1 MPDSLEVKSVV
12 AVVSNP
18 IGKEDTGICAEGFY
32 TRDGDT
38 LTMTDRDGRPLR
50 DDNNGERITVRLL
63 PNDNEKSVAKRTTLR
78 LYRAERG
85 DETSSAFTRRIDYP
99 SRGWA

>member
-1 MPDSLEVKSVV
+1 MRSDVQAVV

-18 IGKEDTGICAEGFY
+18 IGKNNHGEICEGFY

-38 LTMTDRDGRPLR
+38 LTMTDRDGNPRR
-50 DDNNGERITVRLL
+50 DENTGERITVRLL
-63 PNDNEKSVAKRTTLR
+63 PTDNEKTVARRTTLR

-85 DETSSAFTRRIDYP
+85 DETSSAFNRRIEYP